1 MNHFELVPFKIAI
14 NFGDFHFERAD
25 VIGSE
30 ENVFSLFWSH
40 HNQINAFYIAIE
52 ERILY
57 EKYGDYLE
65 DMVNGNGESRNWL
78 RNHVLKIWKKRN
90 NNGNWSKSSS
100 DRVSIKIRSI
110 RNRLLHVFIG
120 LSFFKFAFE
129 THKII
134 IHFIFTIFHFFHR
147 IFGSPTR
154 TFIDIIL
161 WFWKHITFDVFHFH
175 IRCHK
180 R

>member
-65 DMVNGNGESRNWL
+65 DMVNGNGESRN
-78 RNHVLKIWKKRN
+78 
-90 NNGNWSKSSS
+90 
-100 DRVSIKIRSI
+100 
-110 RNRLLHVFIG
+110 
-120 LSFFKFAFE
+120 
-129 THKII
+129 
-134 IHFIFTIFHFFHR
+134 
-147 IFGSPTR
+147 
-154 TFIDIIL
+154 
-161 WFWKHITFDVFHFH
+161 
-175 IRCHK
+175 
-180 R
+180 